1 MSWLLESIKLKQPAS
16 EEAHKIS
23 EKINSSNVKTV
34 APSNPSP
41 ATKKTI
47 QSMNYSF
54 KRPAIPKFR
63 LDEKLKE
70 NPVENIELEKNIS
83 KLLPP
88 LKHEDDLVSQYL
100 EGNNKNEL
108 TLKPLQPTTATTN
121 EHTTFDTCEY
131 SENYTIKNFLEGCH
145 CYIYGFSD
153 VYCEQM
159 IQDCEK
165 ACATVVGDT
174 YKDEVDFLITPSERI
189 ERIDAPVTA
198 RNIVND
204 LWLVSSG
211 SRYFQYYLILLN
223 TSFVRMNLY
232 D

>member
-1 MSWLLESIKLKQPAS
+1 MSWLLESIKLKQPAC
-16 EEAHKIS
+16 EDAHKIS
-23 EKINSSNVKTV
+23 DKKNSSNVKTV
-34 APSNPSP
+34 APNNPSP

-63 LDEKLKE
+63 LEEKL
-70 NPVENIELEKNIS
+70 NGNSFENIESEDKNIS

-100 EGNNKNEL
+100 EGNKKNEL

-131 SENYTIKNFLEGCH
+131 SEDYTIKNFLEGCH

-165 ACATVVGDT
+165 AGAIVVGDA
-174 YKDEVDFLITPSERI
+174 YKDEVDFIITPSERI
-189 ERIDAPVTA
+189 EIIDAPVTA

-204 LWLVSSG
+204 LWLVSLETRHLKSC
-211 SRYFQYYLILLN
+211 I
-223 TSFVRMNLY
+223 SFKFFFR
-232 D
+232 